1 MKKIML
7 AGALL
12 AVLPLCSEEG
22 APIPFAE
29 DRIMAAILASDPV
42 AASHFLMPGFFV
54 RADQKKEYLFK
65 AQEMTNQTYMELNE
79 FGLSDIARLLIGL
92 TKCALGASA
101 LWYAAP
107 KLSSWYSAKEGGDA
121 PPTVGGAAA
130 AVAPALPAE
139 PKVDKFSL
147 EGLKGVRTKIGSALC
162 GAYVALR
169 GLKDLKT
176 LGTRSQ
182 RYINHHNAL
191 AVEAIIQRLPVC
203 QNGIPPEIIKT

>member
-1 MKKIML
+1 
-7 AGALL
+7 
-12 AVLPLCSEEG
+12 
-22 APIPFAE
+22 
-29 DRIMAAILASDPV
+29 
-42 AASHFLMPGFFV
+42 
-54 RADQKKEYLFK
+54 
-65 AQEMTNQTYMELNE
+65 MTNQTYMELNE
-79 FGLSDIARLLIGL
+79 FGLSDIGRLLIGL
-92 TKCALGASA
+92 TKCALGAGA

-121 PPTVGGAAA
+121 SPAVGDASAAA
-130 AVAPALPAE
+130 AAAIAPAPPAAE
-139 PKVDKFSL
+139 PKVDKFSF
-147 EGLKGVRTKIGSALC
+147 EGLKGVRTKIGAALC

-176 LGTRSQ
+176 LATRSQ